1 MYEAIDLRPKL
12 TSTTGWLAIG
22 SLLQV
27 DFDYIYVSCIFFF
40 PDRYMFLGFN
50 LRESEGCRALSIFL
64 RKKNERKIV
73 FSSPVLYISHAPAH

>member
-27 DFDYIYVSCIFFF
+27 DFDFIYVSCIFFF
-40 PDRYMFLGFN
+40 PDRYA
-50 LRESEGCRALSIFL
+50 SWI
-64 RKKNERKIV
+64 
-73 FSSPVLYISHAPAH
+73 